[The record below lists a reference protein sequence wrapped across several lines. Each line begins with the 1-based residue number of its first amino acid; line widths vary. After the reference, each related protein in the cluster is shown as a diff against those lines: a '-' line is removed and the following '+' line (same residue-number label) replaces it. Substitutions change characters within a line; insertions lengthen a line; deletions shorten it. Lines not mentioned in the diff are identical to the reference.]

1 MARLAIVLIDQFAD
15 WEPALLAA
23 GARSE
28 LGDEVRWLSPGGH
41 AVRSMGGLSARVDG
55 DVEDFEPAHAE
66 AIVFIGS
73 PLWQTDESP
82 VLTPVIRLAD
92 KAGLIVG
99 GICGATLALG
109 RAGLLDER
117 PHTSNGLAYLQQ
129 HAAGYRGAA
138 HYRDVPQAVSDGR
151 VITASGLAPATFSA
165 EVLKALH
172 PDKLDYVAQD
182 LEQFAREHRR

>member
-15 WEPALLAA
+15 WEPAFLAA
-23 GARSE
+23 AARSD

-66 AIVFIGS
+66 ALAFIGS

-117 PHTSNGLAYLQQ
+117 PHTSNSLAYLQQ

-138 HYRDVPQAVSDGR
+138 HYRDVAQAVSD
-151 VITASGLAPATFSA
+151 
-165 EVLKALH
+165 
-172 PDKLDYVAQD
+172 
-182 LEQFAREHRR
+182 